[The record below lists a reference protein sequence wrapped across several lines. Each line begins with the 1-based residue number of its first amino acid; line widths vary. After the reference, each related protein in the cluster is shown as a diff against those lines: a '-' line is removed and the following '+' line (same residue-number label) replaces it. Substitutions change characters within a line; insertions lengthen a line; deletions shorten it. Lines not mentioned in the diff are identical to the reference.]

1 MRNKEDSIQSTDL
14 SAARM
19 QYILGEVFI
28 TYAYKRMK
36 EGTIICD
43 DYYEPFTD
51 DWLITYRALAE
62 AIGEKEKASVVEFKQ
77 EGDHAPFYFTP
88 KDEEE

>member
-1 MRNKEDSIQSTDL
+1 MHDHENSIQSTDL

-36 EGTIICD
+36 EGAICD
-43 DYYEPFTD
+43 DPEQPFTD

-62 AIGEKEKASVVEFKQ
+62 AIGEKDKTSVVEFKQ
-77 EGDHAPFYFTP
+77 EGDHVPFYFKP

>member
-1 MRNKEDSIQSTDL
+1 
-14 SAARM
+14 M

-36 EGTIICD
+36 EGTICD
-43 DYYEPFTD
+43 DPEQPFTD

-77 EGDHAPFYFTP
+77 EGDHVPFYFKP
-88 KDEEE
+88 KDKEE